1 MVTHKTFYLFK
12 FLSVG
17 SCLKYMGKQ
26 ELDLW
31 LGNYFLLRSR
41 VTQEFVVDG
50 VQASYPNLD
59 QASSDGKAVV
69 AAVCV

>member
-1 MVTHKTFYLFK
+1 
-12 FLSVG
+12 
-17 SCLKYMGKQ
+17 MGKQ

-31 LGNYFLLRSR
+31 LGNYFLLQSR
-41 VTQEFVVDG
+41 VTQEFVVAG

-59 QASSDGKAVV
+59 QDSSDGKAVV